1 MRIVWEMVAG
11 AFGFLALV
19 GIMWAILVIMATTV

>member
-1 MRIVWEMVAG
+1 MKIVWEVVAG

-19 GIMWAILVIMATTV
+19 GVMWAILVIMATNI